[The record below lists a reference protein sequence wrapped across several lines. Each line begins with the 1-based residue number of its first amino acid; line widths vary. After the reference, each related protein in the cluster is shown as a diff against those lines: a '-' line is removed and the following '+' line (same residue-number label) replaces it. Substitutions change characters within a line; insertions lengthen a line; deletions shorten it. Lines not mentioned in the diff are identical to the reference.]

1 MAQWADVNTKRLQS
15 SLQAMDLAGQTRQR
29 GVQNVFTGLGMLND
43 TIQKFG
49 MQNRDIQAQKDR
61 QESQQDFQ
69 KGLLGREVQKPTDFG
84 QMQPQ
89 GGEYSVPA
97 RVKGVAPISQKT
109 STVFEPGVGTMSQ
122 DYLDAS
128 KFGRDVTARGKEFE
142 SAMEMLG
149 IPREK
154 WDFMKEN
161 IFHFGPKE
169 GYGIE
174 RESDKPKYA
183 DVADYVRQEGSTLG
197 LFGAVAGE
205 PVPDPDDPNRM
216 VYLFNKGDTAAKEN
230 VKKLLKESI
239 STMGGT
245 ADVLLRGIPGKGM
258 NEKWQNMM
266 EQIDRAV
273 DVIWEQGKIEVAS
286 TVDADAVYRERFT
299 KYLDAKRKVMSPYL
313 NDVFKNSGKYKSVV
327 EKLKGMGYESASQD
341 LNILKLLASGDNTV
355 DNMLR
360 AFGNKNAPI
369 EKLEIQWRMLKD
381 LQKIMEQEKS
391 GSGEKPGVLPLVDR
405 YRQGAASKSPY
416 GN

>member
-1 MAQWADVNTKRLQS
+1 
-15 SLQAMDLAGQTRQR
+15 
-29 GVQNVFTGLGMLND
+29 
-43 TIQKFG
+43 
-49 MQNRDIQAQKDR
+49 
-61 QESQQDFQ
+61 
-69 KGLLGREVQKPTDFG
+69 
-84 QMQPQ
+84 
-89 GGEYSVPA
+89 
-97 RVKGVAPISQKT
+97 
-109 STVFEPGVGTMSQ
+109 MSQ

-169 GYGIE
+169 GWGIE

-197 LFGAVAGE
+197 LFGAVAGK
-205 PVPDPDDPNRM
+205 PVPDPDDPNKM

-230 VKKLLKESI
+230 VKKLPKESI

-245 ADVLLRGIPGKGM
+245 DDVLLRGIPGKGM

-266 EQIDRAV
+266 GQIDRAV

-286 TVDADAVYRERFT
+286 VSGDPRKDKEAELEKRAANVNRQYGILKKSVPAERLKEIENVIKKRANDLAWDADLGDF
-299 KYLDAKRKVMSPYL
+299 AKVLEL
-313 NDVFKNSGKYKSVV
+313 NGMDEIIRLGKGFLSDR
-327 EKLKGMGYESASQD
+327 D
-341 LNILKLLASGDNTV
+341 LNNYVTLVKRYEELLASY
-355 DNMLR
+355 
-360 AFGNKNAPI
+360 GNKPI
-369 EKLEIQWRMLKD
+369 GGGSSPESSV
-381 LQKIMEQEKS
+381 KS
-391 GSGEKPGVLPLVDR
+391 TIDR
-405 YRQGAASKSPY
+405 YRSGSAYKSPY